1 MRIKT
6 KLFGLKIRSK
16 RRGMHFQKVCRKE
29 IQEISGDLKDIMSQ
43 GTREAKS
50 IPERQNKY
58 FKSKLIIQCSQCSFC
73 TSVKPKV

>member
-29 IQEISGDLKDIMSQ
+29 IQEISGVEEKFVSLLFI
-43 GTREAKS
+43 G
-50 IPERQNKY
+50 
-58 FKSKLIIQCSQCSFC
+58 
-73 TSVKPKV
+73 